1 MGGRTCGSPGEVISG
16 SDTWYEV
23 VRNAPWFV
31 ERNGGDMTVI
41 NHVATSAPALRRLA
55 GGVAVAALF
64 VVMKL
69 DLIASMCCALCA
81 NGQVR
86 CCDTAGS
93 ECSCAAQDG
102 QGCSFFCPGF
112 TYDANCS

>member
-1 MGGRTCGSPGEVISG
+1 MRI
-16 SDTWYEV
+16 
-23 VRNAPWFV
+23 
-31 ERNGGDMTVI
+31 I
-41 NHVATSAPALRRLA
+41 NHVAASAPALRRLA
-55 GGVAVAALF
+55 AGFAVAVAFAA
-64 VVMKL
+64 MKV

-81 NGQVR
+81 NQVVR

-93 ECSCAAQDG
+93 ECSCSAQDG